1 MKRSWKK
8 KASVWTMAAAMT
20 VSYIPQYVS
29 AEETTQSGTVIE
41 TQSDPLAEMQT
52 ETLMQETPMET
63 TSQPQTLSENETLAE
78 TTSQTQVLSE
88 NTTPES
94 IPETTTQ
101 ATSEG
106 IPETSTQAPTESV
119 PETSAQPSET
129 PSESIQES

>member
-29 AEETTQSGTVIE
+29 AEETTQSGTVME
-41 TQSDPLAEMQT
+41 TQTDPLAEMQT

-101 ATSEG
+101 ATSES

-119 PETSAQPSET
+119 P
-129 PSESIQES
+129 